1 MSMLW
6 YTVNPV
12 RMYEVCQDY
21 TYPRWI
27 EKQIL
32 VVDSSEMFV
41 DFVGTVARVAEW
53 AGLPQHDFEYDQH
66 EFSGT
71 CSSDSRRRHR
81 PDFFADG
88 GRYNKKRCGV

>member
-1 MSMLW
+1 
-6 YTVNPV
+6 
-12 RMYEVCQDY
+12 MYEVCQDY